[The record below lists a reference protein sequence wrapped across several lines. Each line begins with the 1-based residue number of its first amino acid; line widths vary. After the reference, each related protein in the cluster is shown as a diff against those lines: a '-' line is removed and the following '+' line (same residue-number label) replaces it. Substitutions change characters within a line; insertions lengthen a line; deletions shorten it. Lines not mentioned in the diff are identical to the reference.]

1 MDTLEQ
7 RALSIDG
14 VSAFGK
20 SKAKDKRFYVIYNG
34 NRINFGS
41 QTNNTFIDHGDTKKR
56 DAWRARHSKIK
67 LKNGEFA
74 YKVKT
79 QPEYWSYYLL
89 WS

>member
-1 MDTLEQ
+1 MNTLEE
-7 RALSIDG
+7 RALSIAG
-14 VSAFGK
+14 VTAFGQ

-67 LKNGEFA
+67 LKNGELA
-74 YKVKT
+74 YQVKT
-79 QPEYWSYYLL
+79 QPEYWSYHLL
-89 WS
+89 W